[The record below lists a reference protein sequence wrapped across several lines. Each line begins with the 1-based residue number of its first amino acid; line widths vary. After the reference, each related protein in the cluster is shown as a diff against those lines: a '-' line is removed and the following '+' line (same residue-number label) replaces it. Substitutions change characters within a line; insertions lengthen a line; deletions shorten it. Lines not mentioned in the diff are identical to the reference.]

1 MVSKKASADDVKKTA
16 VQTAADENAP
26 QSAATKRTASKQA
39 VSKTAKENASKTA
52 KSSAAKTAKV
62 SAAKAPAKSGADK
75 ASAAKNTV
83 KAAAKTSASKKTA
96 KAADSKET
104 NIPEAENHDIISE
117 VMTIKSRNEEKK
129 AAKPAAAQTAKKA
142 AAKSMPAE
150 GVEEKGRKAVPENSK
165 RAAVKENA
173 KIAEAKKFLE
183 MKESADAAGN
193 VSENGE
199 SELCGGAFCAW
210 ARAYKNLFNF
220 KGRTS
225 RFEFWSS
232 MLINMFVI
240 LLLVSGVA
248 FAMPHAHKITTV
260 LAILFYIAE
269 VFFYLS
275 LFVRRLH
282 DAGYGAWKGFF
293 RPFVLYWLLTG
304 ILSAAGTVYALQ
316 GGKIYSGFSTGESFI
331 ILGCGAATL
340 LVMMFYGYYSLKIFI
355 AAGFFEEERGANQYG
370 TASFYDAGHKAK
382 SLRYAAIYLLF
393 LLVGYL
399 TYFMSTYMDAV
410 ERGGY
415 NGYY

>member
-1 MVSKKASADDVKKTA
+1 
-16 VQTAADENAP
+16 
-26 QSAATKRTASKQA
+26 
-39 VSKTAKENASKTA
+39 
-52 KSSAAKTAKV
+52 
-62 SAAKAPAKSGADK
+62 
-75 ASAAKNTV
+75 
-83 KAAAKTSASKKTA
+83 
-96 KAADSKET
+96 
-104 NIPEAENHDIISE
+104 
-117 VMTIKSRNEEKK
+117 
-129 AAKPAAAQTAKKA
+129 
-142 AAKSMPAE
+142 
-150 GVEEKGRKAVPENSK
+150 
-165 RAAVKENA
+165 
-173 KIAEAKKFLE
+173 

-193 VSENGE
+193 ASENGE

-304 ILSAAGTVYALQ
+304 ILSAAGTAYALQ

>member
-1 MVSKKASADDVKKTA
+1 MVSKKVSADDVKKTA

-26 QSAATKRTASKQA
+26 QSAASKKA
-39 VSKTAKENASKTA
+39 
-52 KSSAAKTAKV
+52 AAKKAAPKAGKSTAT
-62 SAAKAPAKSGADK
+62 KAPVKSDTDK
-75 ASAAKNTV
+75 SRATKDTV
-83 KAAAKTSASKKTA
+83 KAAAAENATKKKAAKPAAAQTVKKTTA
-96 KAADSKET
+96 KPAESNGSK
-104 NIPEAENHDIISE
+104 IPEAENHDIISE

-129 AAKPAAAQTAKKA
+129 AAKPAAAQTAKKTT
-142 AAKSMPAE
+142 AKPVPTE
-150 GVEEKGRKAVPENSK
+150 GAEEKGRKAVPENSK

-173 KIAEAKKFLE
+173 KIAKAKKFLE

-193 VSENGE
+193 TSENGD

-210 ARAYKNLFNF
+210 VRAYKNLFNF

-240 LLLVSGVA
+240 LLLVFGVA

-304 ILSAAGTVYALQ
+304 VLSAAGTAYALQ

-331 ILGCGAATL
+331 LLGCGAATL
-340 LVMMFYGYYSLKIFI
+340 LAMMFYGYYSLKIFI

-410 ERGGY
+410 EKGGY

>member
-248 FAMPHAHKITTV
+248 
-260 LAILFYIAE
+260 
-269 VFFYLS
+269 
-275 LFVRRLH
+275 
-282 DAGYGAWKGFF
+282 
-293 RPFVLYWLLTG
+293 
-304 ILSAAGTVYALQ
+304 GTAYALQ

-382 SLRYAAIYLLF
+382 SLRYAAIYLLL